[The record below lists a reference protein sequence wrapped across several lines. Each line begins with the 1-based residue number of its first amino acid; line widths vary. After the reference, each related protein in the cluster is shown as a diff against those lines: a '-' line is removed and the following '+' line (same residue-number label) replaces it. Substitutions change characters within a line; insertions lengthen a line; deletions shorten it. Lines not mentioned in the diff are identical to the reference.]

1 MGINSRLKCFERALS
16 WRVRKVDEVGGTV
29 EREGCDVRGRQDV
42 VNTHPAF
49 WRSSERAIVLAMM
62 L

>member
-1 MGINSRLKCFERALS
+1 MLRA
-16 WRVRKVDEVGGTV
+16 RVVMAGLKVDKVGGTV
-29 EREGCDVRGRQDV
+29 EREGCDVSGRQDV